1 MSRRRDIRPSKSET
15 NPNSTG
21 DIPSTFRAHSFGTF
35 RISYFRRRIP
45 WSLFTVL
52 VLSAAGAGCRR
63 DMFQQPYSKPLASSY
78 FFPDNHMASRPLVAH
93 TVARGHLNADRVFYT
108 GKVDTNLVETFP
120 FPITREVLERGRERF
135 DIYCAPCHG
144 RTGEGNGMIVQRG
157 FPAPPSYHIDR
168 LRNAPVGHFFD
179 VITQGYGIMYPYAE
193 RVEPA
198 DRWAIAAYIRALQK
212 SQDTTLAEVPA
223 EQRSKLEEQK

>member
-1 MSRRRDIRPSKSET
+1 
-15 NPNSTG
+15 
-21 DIPSTFRAHSFGTF
+21 
-35 RISYFRRRIP
+35 
-45 WSLFTVL
+45 
-52 VLSAAGAGCRR
+52 
-63 DMFQQPYSKPLASSY
+63 
-78 FFPDNHMASRPLVAH
+78 
-93 TVARGHLNADRVFYT
+93 
-108 GKVDTNLVETFP
+108 
-120 FPITREVLERGRERF
+120 
-135 DIYCAPCHG
+135 
-144 RTGEGNGMIVQRG
+144 MIAQRG

-168 LRNAPVGHFFD
+168 LRKAPVGHFFD